1 MDGGFK
7 WKNVQNYQYRVGDRI
22 LSYTEYLLS
31 QKIQNSR
38 FIKAKR
44 NTFLSKKKLAN
55 GWIQENLIHLNNS
68 LYGKGKREVWSG
80 KSIERTFI
88 LRMNS

>member
-44 NTFLSKKKLAN
+44 NTFLSIWFFIVSRFPIT
-55 GWIQENLIHLNNS
+55 GPVIPNS
-68 LYGKGKREVWSG
+68 PFLVQPLTS
-80 KSIERTFI
+80 
-88 LRMNS
+88 

>member
-1 MDGGFK
+1 MDSGFK
-7 WKNVQNYQYRVGDRI
+7 CKNVQNYQYRVGDRI

-55 GWIQENLIHLNNS
+55 G
-68 LYGKGKREVWSG
+68 
-80 KSIERTFI
+80 
-88 LRMNS
+88 